1 MTVIKKILTAKIVGA
16 SFLLPGMAHAQYIER
31 QVITSTSKN
40 VTYEAGGSFEAG
52 LDLDWSVGEIAVST
66 IKYPDVAILTQG
78 FLQPP
83 LQNLLVLKDNDMI
96 LYPNPIAT
104 TPKLTIVYMREDTV
118 SVNKI
123 DIRIISIGG
132 NMVYAEQ
139 GIVPNNAFGTRFERQ
154 VDVSR
159 FNPGVYVVTLIL
171 NTGIKVSRKFIK
183 FDSH

>member
-1 MTVIKKILTAKIVGA
+1 MTVIRKILTTNIVCASLLVSGA
-16 SFLLPGMAHAQYIER
+16 AHAQYIER

-40 VTYEAGGSFEAG
+40 VTYEIGDTFEAG
-52 LDLDWSVGEIAVST
+52 LDLDWSVGDIAVTT

-83 LQNLLVLKDNDMI
+83 LQNLLILKDNDMV

-132 NMVYAEQ
+132 NMVYSEQ
-139 GIVPNNAFGTRFERQ
+139 GIVPNNAQGTRFERQ

-159 FNPGVYVVTLIL
+159 LNPGVYVVTLIL

>member
-1 MTVIKKILTAKIVGA
+1 MTVVKKILTTNIVCASLLASGA
-16 SFLLPGMAHAQYIER
+16 AHAQYIER

-40 VTYEAGGSFEAG
+40 ITYESGGKFESG
-52 LDLDWSVGEIAVST
+52 LDLDWSVGDIAVST
-66 IKYPDVAILTQG
+66 VKYPDVAILTQG

-123 DIRIISIGG
+123 DIRIIGIGG

-139 GIVPNNAFGTRFERQ
+139 GIVPNNTFGTRFERQ
-154 VDVSR
+154 VDVSH

-183 FDSH
+183 FDSQ